1 MPTDQAV
8 ELGRRTLQ
16 EVVILGGPILA
27 IAMLVSLI
35 VNLVQV
41 LTSIQEPTISTV
53 PRLLAAGTGIF
64 FLMPWM
70 WRHLC
75 QFTIRVLSDLSVYLR

>member
-1 MPTDQAV
+1 MPTDQVV

-27 IAMLVSLI
+27 MAIVVSLM
-35 VNLVQV
+35 VNLIQV
-41 LTSIQEPTISTV
+41 LTSLQEPTISTV
-53 PRLLAAGTGIF
+53 PRLLAAGTGVF
-64 FLMPWM
+64 VLMPWM

-75 QFTIRVLSDLSVYLR
+75 QFTVLMFSDFSVYLR